1 MSRGKTN
8 HSVTDTILHQHPGKV
23 LTSVWHAPKLQQTCV
38 GKGWARQ
45 HRVPGMEAPQ
55 LYSSC
60 QVSLS
65 SLQLFTLR
73 KNIFLFC
80 FPPFPQLQLFL
91 PSTDLFLSLFL
102 THCSLLPNKSLL
114 KMPIQGYS
122 GQTLII
128 SVSLLKA
135 CIFLFPGSLKSE
147 TLAPQLF

>member
-23 LTSVWHAPKLQQTCV
+23 LTSVWHAPKLQQTRV
-38 GKGWARQ
+38 EKGWARQ
-45 HRVPGMEAPQ
+45 DRVPGMEAPQ

-65 SLQLFTLR
+65 SFQLFTLLR
-73 KNIFLFC
+73 KKILFFLFL
-80 FPPFPQLQLFL
+80 FPQFQLFL

-102 THCSLLPNKSLL
+102 TPCSLLPNKSLL
-114 KMPIQGYS
+114 KMPIQGYG

-128 SVSLLKA
+128 SASLLKA
-135 CIFLFPGSLKSE
+135 CIFLFSDSLKSE